1 MYIQAISAYAP
12 HPNCGKLW
20 MEVLHSDVGQLA
32 WIKGFAHGV
41 QQADLEARGVIPAD
55 IMARLPSSSTFSS
68 AVSPDPDQLSA
79 AATAI
84 QTGWNTTVGVNVR

>member
-1 MYIQAISAYAP
+1 MTGIP
-12 HPNCGKLW
+12 P
-20 MEVLHSDVGQLA
+20 VLSVR
-32 WIKGFAHGV
+32 
-41 QQADLEARGVIPAD
+41 DLHVRLDTARGVIPAD